1 MGREWKSSRSR
12 RTRVPAG
19 MSATRLGRTVLL
31 TVLAGILAGCGSSG
45 SSAGSAATGSAATSP
60 AAKASGSTGAAS
72 ASSAGSFTPIVEPF
86 DPGHPARTGSA
97 PASCGGETST
107 IAIEQCY
114 DTKTEN
120 VDVAIDAVQSARYA
134 SASASGKATIQ
145 AQDSAWLAAR
155 QPLCAVAFNTGGTID
170 GISAASCLLDEST
183 ARLDAVKGI
192 NPPEAKL
199 KATDSQDPNEMSWY
213 TTPEGSRITM
223 TDTQGDETGGVIIA
237 WTIVG
242 GADGFVVNPKQFYF
256 LDGSFTDPGIVGS
269 PNPTYHR
276 VAPGKEFEFGIDYS
290 KLPEDPN
297 KTLTGSVYVYAP
309 GSPVAAWGAP

>member
-1 MGREWKSSRSR
+1 
-12 RTRVPAG
+12 
-19 MSATRLGRTVLL
+19 MSGSRLGRTVLL
-31 TVLAGILAGCGSSG
+31 TVLAGVLAGCGSSA
-45 SSAGSAATGSAATSP
+45 SSTATGP
-60 AAKASGSTGAAS
+60 AAKASGTGTAN
-72 ASSAGSFTPIVEPF
+72 ASSASLFTPIVEPF
-86 DPGHPARTGSA
+86 DPGHPARTESA
-97 PASCGGETST
+97 PASCGGQAST

-114 DTKTEN
+114 DTRTEN
-120 VDVAIDAVQSARYA
+120 VDAAIDAVQSASYS
-134 SASASGKATIQ
+134 SASASGKAAIL
-145 AQDSAWLAAR
+145 AQDKAWLAAR
-155 QPLCAVAFNTGGTID
+155 EPVCAAAFNTGGTID
-170 GISAASCLLDEST
+170 SISAAICLLDESN

-199 KATDSQDPNEMSWY
+199 KATDSQDPNQMSWY

-276 VAPGKEFEFGIDYS
+276 VAPGQEFQFGIDYS
-290 KLPEDPN
+290 TLSKDPN

-309 GSPVAAWGAP
+309 GAPVAAWGAP

>member
-1 MGREWKSSRSR
+1 
-12 RTRVPAG
+12 

-276 VAPGKEFEFGIDYS
+276 VAPGKEFQFGIDYS